1 MVNFYLGSISRK
13 NGNSNEHCSKIFK
26 RIFLAY
32 RSRISISGPGPQR
45 KDRRHGDHTDGLHGG
60 GVLRGAPTPS
70 ARKRSLHSSCIARS
84 TRARWSGCVR
94 ARVRVRV
101 RKARSPQRCCSA
113 AGGSS
118 REPCQAMRTHRVHLF
133 QARPE
138 PLDSKNWCLGSS
150 NSFANVSA
158 ARRSVH
164 SAACTMEQ
172 RVPLGVQWS
181 RGDRRSAARLDRSM
195 TAAARPGRLRRSSR
209 HRAASMAAT
218 VLHSA
223 ATSRATMP
231 PSHEILSGL
240 AFKGGVGGTIII

>member
-1 MVNFYLGSISRK
+1 MIFQVPAHTQEAYQRDRK
-13 NGNSNEHCSKIFK
+13 SSERIK
-26 RIFLAY
+26 RIFSAY
-32 RSRISISGPGPQR
+32 RSPISISGPGPQR

-70 ARKRSLHSSCIARS
+70 AHKRALHSSCIARS

-118 REPCQAMRTHRVHLF
+118 REPCQAIAAHMANLF
-133 QARPE
+133 QARPK

-150 NSFANVSA
+150 NSFANVSR

-172 RVPLGVQWS
+172 RVPLVVQ
-181 RGDRRSAARLDRSM
+181 
-195 TAAARPGRLRRSSR
+195 
-209 HRAASMAAT
+209 
-218 VLHSA
+218 
-223 ATSRATMP
+223 
-231 PSHEILSGL
+231 
-240 AFKGGVGGTIII
+240 